1 VGARGRRYT
10 FDYRVLPG
18 AACEDR
24 IELHVLVRA
33 YRDCWIALHA
43 EEPRGRHWLTS
54 LGIAID
60 FYAGGGPA

>member
-1 VGARGRRYT
+1 VGASGRTDR
-10 FDYRVLPG
+10 FDYRVHPG
-18 AACEDR
+18 APGEDR
-24 IELHVLVRA
+24 LELHVLVRA

-60 FYAGGGPA
+60 FYAGVDPA